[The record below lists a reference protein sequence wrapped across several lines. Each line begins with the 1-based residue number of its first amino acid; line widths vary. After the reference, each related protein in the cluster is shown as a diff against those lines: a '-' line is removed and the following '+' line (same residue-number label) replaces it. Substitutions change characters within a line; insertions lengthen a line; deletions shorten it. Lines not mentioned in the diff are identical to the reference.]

1 VLSPAPTPER
11 QRWTSRAAGSP

>member
-11 QRWTSRAAGSP
+11 QRWTSRAADSP